1 MDKKKISSQAL
12 EKALDSLKRAIL
24 QPKNE
29 FSRDSVIQR
38 FEYTFELSWKLLTK
52 ILEADSGALSDNS
65 VKAVLREAA
74 RLGNIQKLDLWFEFQ
89 KARNITSHTYNEV
102 TAEEVYSRAILLPAE
117 VDFLLKKISSK

>member
-1 MDKKKISSQAL
+1 MDKKKISTQAL

-52 ILEADSGALSDNS
+52 ILEADSGSLADNS

>member
-1 MDKKKISSQAL
+1 MFKEKISTQAL
-12 EKALDSLKRAIL
+12 EKALDSLKRAVL
-24 QPKNE
+24 QPKDE

-52 ILEADSGALSDNS
+52 ILEANAGSLSDNS

-74 RLGNIQKLDLWFEFQ
+74 RLGNIQNLSLWFEFH

-102 TAEEVYSRAILLPAE
+102 TAEEVYAKAVLLPAE
-117 VDFLLKKISSK
+117 VDFLLKKISGK

>member
-1 MDKKKISSQAL
+1 MDKNKISTQAL

-52 ILEADSGALSDNS
+52 ILEANSGPLADNS

-74 RLGNIQKLDLWFEFQ
+74 RLGSIQSLDLWFEFQ
-89 KARNITSHTYNEV
+89 KARNITSHTYNEG
-102 TAEEVYSRAILLPAE
+102 TAEEVYAKAILLPAE
-117 VDFLLKKISSK
+117 VDYLLKKISGK